1 MTTITVPS
9 GTVTVAAS
17 TNNNYAV
24 FESGEL
30 VVDPGV
36 TVSGVINVGDGGE
49 VRISGT
55 TLQSV
60 VTSEGRA
67 TIGGTASNVVV
78 DGGTEILGAGTTS
91 GTIILAGS
99 EEVAGGESFG
109 TRVGSDGLQAV
120 DFTSASNTIV
130 QGGGEQLI
138 EDDGVALNTVIQA
151 GGLQIVGSGVSGTAS
166 ANTVNAGGE
175 VMVDFTGIS
184 EFGTISGFETVSSG
198 GESSDET
205 VASGG
210 ELSIGPGGLAQN
222 TNVTSGGTEIVEG
235 SGAFGNAVI
244 SSGGLE
250 EVFSSAN
257 LSTTI
262 VGGTVEL
269 ESGFTGGFSVFPV
282 FSSEVTFDGGGTL
295 RIDGTMSPTIV
306 INNFSPGDTINLAGV
321 TFDPKGSV
329 ALGPPAFGVT
339 NLQISENGQTFDL
352 LLGSLP
358 AAGLSFFLTSGA
370 VGTDVQAHFKSDTSD
385 LNSDGTS
392 DILLQNSSGNLSDL
406 FMQNG
411 MQNGGIFSISNP
423 ATFGYSVVHDSYSQ
437 LALTGDFNG
446 DGTADILLQNSL
458 GNLSDWLLNTNGQV
472 INGISIGNPTIFG
485 YNVVGTGDF
494 NGDGTTDILLQNSV
508 GNLSDWIM
516 KNGKAINGIS
526 IGDPVTFGFNIVG
539 TGDFNGDGTTDI
551 LLQNSV
557 GTLSD
562 WLIKNSQVIGAVT
575 IGNPAVFGYHVVG
588 TGDFNGDGTADIL
601 LQNSVGN
608 LSDWLLNKNGQ
619 VIGAFS
625 IGNPTTFGFNFIGT
639 GDFNG
644 DGTSDILLQNSLG
657 TLSDWIMKNG
667 HVSTALTIGNPATVG
682 GKVA

>member
-1 MTTITVPS
+1 MT
-9 GTVTVAAS
+9 
-17 TNNNYAV
+17 
-24 FESGEL
+24 F
-30 VVDPGV
+30 
-36 TVSGVINVGDGGE
+36 GD
-49 VRISGT
+49 
-55 TLQSV
+55 
-60 VTSEGRA
+60 
-67 TIGGTASNVVV
+67 
-78 DGGTEILGAGTTS
+78 
-91 GTIILAGS
+91 IIA
-99 EEVAGGESFG
+99 
-109 TRVGSDGLQAV
+109 
-120 DFTSASNTIV
+120 
-130 QGGGEQLI
+130 
-138 EDDGVALNTVIQA
+138 
-151 GGLQIVGSGVSGTAS
+151 
-166 ANTVNAGGE
+166 
-175 VMVDFTGIS
+175 
-184 EFGTISGFETVSSG
+184 
-198 GESSDET
+198 
-205 VASGG
+205 
-210 ELSIGPGGLAQN
+210 
-222 TNVTSGGTEIVEG
+222 
-235 SGAFGNAVI
+235 
-244 SSGGLE
+244 SGGLE
-250 EVFSSAN
+250 QVVGSA
-257 LSTTI
+257 LMTTTI
-262 VGGTVEL
+262 FGGTVEL
-269 ESGFTGGFSVFPV
+269 QSPVGGSVSF
-282 FSSEVTFDGGGTL
+282 EGGGTL
-295 RIDGTMSPTIV
+295 RIDGSIMPTTV
-306 INNFSPGDTINLAGV
+306 ISAFSPGDTINLRDV

-329 ALGPPAFGVT
+329 TLKTGNV
-339 NLQISENGQTFDL
+339 LQVSENGQTFDL
-352 LLGSLP
+352 QLASLP
-358 AAGLSFFLTSGA
+358 AAGKSFFLTSGTT
-370 VGTDVQAHFKSDTSD
+370 GTDIAAHFRSDTND
-385 LNSDGTS
+385 LNGDGTS

-644 DGTSDILLQNSLG
+644 DGTSDILLQNSL
-657 TLSDWIMKNG
+657 
-667 HVSTALTIGNPATVG
+667 ALFPTGS
-682 GKVA
+682 